1 MLLIG
6 VMNGFIG
13 FRETQIKPSD
23 FTSIIDDTLKDFNMS
38 FNNNYEKSLNL
49 LYGCQDDAVI
59 IRKFDIDGITII
71 SLKKVHFTNRVFTL
85 ILVCF
90 EKPYH

>member
-1 MLLIG
+1 
-6 VMNGFIG
+6 MNGFIG

-23 FTSIIDDTLKDFNMS
+23 FTSIIDDTLKDSNMS
-38 FNNNYEKSLNL
+38 FNNSYEKSLNL

-85 ILVCF
+85 ILVCL

>member
-1 MLLIG
+1 
-6 VMNGFIG
+6 MNGFIG

-38 FNNNYEKSLNL
+38 FNNSYEKSSNL
-49 LYGCQDDAVI
+49 LYGCQNDAVI
-59 IRKFDIDGITII
+59 IRNFDIDGITII
-71 SLKKVHFTNRVFTL
+71 SLKKVHFTNCVFTL
-85 ILVCF
+85 ILVCL